1 MDAGVASWFIM
12 TAGGATLLGTALAYE
27 LISTRKRRENP
38 VAQRLT
44 DTATREIYDEEED
57 ARRRKAGSAPLED
70 LQLNITKARQGVTG
84 HGGSVVL
91 SASLMLAF
99 VAGIALL
106 VFALHLRG

>member
-44 DTATREIYDEEED
+44 D